1 MSDTRKN
8 AENGGLKRPETEA
21 CLIPAAL
28 YVRAAC
34 FTQAVLDEQCEAL
47 ERYAERNNLLVVRR
61 YVEGG
66 LPGKMRDALMDA
78 VLSGTADFTA
88 IIMRDVSRWG
98 RFRDADVS
106 PYYEYTCLCAGI
118 KVRYVIE
125 ETGDAFPETFSPSP
139 TAYSGGVESV
149 LKR

>member
-1 MSDTRKN
+1 MSDAHKN
-8 AENGGLKRPETEA
+8 VENGDLKETVA
-21 CLIPAAL
+21 SPVPAAL

-34 FTQAVLDEQCEAL
+34 FTQAILDEQSEAL
-47 ERYAERNNLLVVRR
+47 ECYAERNNWLVVRR

-66 LPGKMRDALMDA
+66 PPGKMRDALMDA
-78 VLSGTADFTA
+78 VLSGSADFTV

-106 PYYEYTCLCAGI
+106 PYYEYTFLCAGI

-125 ETGDAFPETFSPSP
+125 ETGNAFPEILSPSP
-139 TAYSGGVESV
+139 TAYSGRAESV
-149 LKR
+149 HKR

>member
-34 FTQAVLDEQCEAL
+34 FTQVVLDEQCEAL

-66 LPGKMRDALMDA
+66 QPGKMRDALMDA
-78 VLSGTADFTA
+78 VLSGSADFTV

-125 ETGDAFPETFSPSP
+125 ETGNVFPETLSSSP

>member
-1 MSDTRKN
+1 MSDAHKN
-8 AENGGLKRPETEA
+8 AENGNLKETVA
-21 CLIPAAL
+21 SPVPAAL

-34 FTQAVLDEQCEAL
+34 FTQAILDEQCEAL
-47 ERYAERNNLLVVRR
+47 ECYAERNNLLVVRR

-66 LPGKMRDALMDA
+66 PPGKMRDALMDA
-78 VLSGTADFTA
+78 VLSGSADFTV
-88 IIMRDVSRWG
+88 IIMTDVSRWG

-125 ETGDAFPETFSPSP
+125 ETENVFPETLSHSP

>member
-1 MSDTRKN
+1 MSDAHKN
-8 AENGGLKRPETEA
+8 AENGDLKETVA
-21 CLIPAAL
+21 SPVPAAL

-34 FTQAVLDEQCEAL
+34 FTQAILDEQCEAL
-47 ERYAERNNLLVVRR
+47 ECYAERNNLLVVRR

-66 LPGKMRDALMDA
+66 QPGKMCDALMDA
-78 VLSGTADFTA
+78 VLNGSADFTV

-125 ETGDAFPETFSPSP
+125 ETGNAFPETLSPSP